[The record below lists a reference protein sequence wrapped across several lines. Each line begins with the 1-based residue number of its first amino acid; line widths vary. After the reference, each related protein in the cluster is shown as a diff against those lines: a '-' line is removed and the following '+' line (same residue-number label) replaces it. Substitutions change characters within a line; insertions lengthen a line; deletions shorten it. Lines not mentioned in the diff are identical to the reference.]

1 MGHAV
6 GKWGVRIPGASV
18 TRGEVD
24 LVAQIAL
31 VLGADEI
38 RDAIAA
44 GSRSAARL
52 DKYV

>member
-6 GKWGVRIPGASV
+6 GAWSARVPRASV
-18 TRGEVD
+18 TGGKVD